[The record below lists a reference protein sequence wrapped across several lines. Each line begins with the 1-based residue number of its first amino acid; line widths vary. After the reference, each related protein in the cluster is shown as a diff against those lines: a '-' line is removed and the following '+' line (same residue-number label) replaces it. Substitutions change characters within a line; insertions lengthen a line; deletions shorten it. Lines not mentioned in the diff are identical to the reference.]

1 MGQLLQKRHELANV
15 LGYPDWAAYI
25 TEDKMV
31 GTEQNA
37 ADFIEKISVAAQAG
51 SKRDYDELLAYKK
64 KEDPKAERVNAWDV
78 AHLDARRE
86 D

>member
-1 MGQLLQKRHELANV
+1 MCLD
-15 LGYPDWAAYI
+15 PDWAAYI

-37 ADFIEKISVAAQAG
+37 ADFIEKITAAAQAG

-64 KEDPKAERVNAWDV
+64 HEDPKAESVNAWDLF
-78 AHLDARRE
+78 HLVRGAKIE
-86 D
+86 SSGTTPK